1 MDTSQQTSRPAQLDT
16 AEIINRL
23 SQFDGPPEHFLVNLL
38 EAQCHLASAAG
49 GAILRCAADGR
60 PEVLAVYPSIA
71 PDATPPVWLAQ
82 AVESAAQVIASRTTA
97 VKPLHKP
104 EDLYGQSAKSHLV
117 MLPLRSG
124 QAIHGLA
131 AFMVQTSDQVALDAS
146 RERLELSISLLSLYE
161 MRLTLQQRQA
171 AMARLKMAMETLA
184 AVNDQNRFTGAAMAF
199 CNEIAARWQ
208 CERVSLGFLKGRYVQ
223 LRAMSHTEKFS
234 RKMKLIQDIESAME
248 ECLDQDVEVLEPS
261 AEQPTYVS
269 RAAGDL
275 SRRHGPV
282 ALVSLPLRRRG
293 EVTGVLT
300 AERPVDKP
308 FTLEEVESLRLAC
321 ELCTARLDNLQQH
334 DRWFGAKL
342 ASGIRKG
349 LSLVVGAKHTWAKL
363 AAILILGAIL
373 FLTLAKGTYR
383 IEAPFVLEATQRQVI
398 PAPFDGYLEN
408 VNVEPGDSVEAGPNA
423 TVLASLRT
431 DELELKLAEAQA
443 EKLRYDTEADA
454 AMSDGQQ
461 AQVQIAQAQAE
472 QAQADIELLEFYISQ
487 AQITSP
493 ISGLLLTGDLK
504 KQEGG
509 PVEKGKVLFEVAPLK
524 SLRAE
529 LSVPE
534 DRIADVQVGQ
544 EGELAT
550 ASDPG
555 KRIKFVVERI
565 NPIAEVLENRNVVKV
580 RVQLLQMDAQTKERI
595 KPGLEGVAKIT
606 IPGKRSYAW
615 LWTHRMVDWLRMK
628 LWI

>member
-1 MDTSQQTSRPAQLDT
+1 MDTSQQASRPAQLGT

-23 SQFDGPPEHFLVNLL
+23 SRFDGPPEHFLVNLL

-60 PEVLAVYPSIA
+60 AEVLAVYPSIA

-82 AVESAAQVIASRTTA
+82 VVESAGQVIASRTTA

-104 EDLYGQSAKSHLV
+104 EDLYGQPAKSHLV
-117 MLPLRSG
+117 MLPLRSS

-131 AFMVQTSDQVALDAS
+131 GFVVEASDQAALDAS

-161 MRLTLQQRQA
+161 MRLTLQQRQG
-171 AMARLKMAMETLA
+171 AMTRLKMAMETLA
-184 AVNDQNRFTGAAMAF
+184 AVNDQNRFAGAAMAF

-248 ECLDQDVEVLEPS
+248 ECLDQDVEVLHPP
-261 AEQPTYVS
+261 AEQATYVS

-275 SRRHGPV
+275 SKRHGPV
-282 ALVSLPLRRRG
+282 ALLSLPLRRDG
-293 EVTGVLT
+293 EVTAVLT
-300 AERPVDKP
+300 AERPLDKT

-349 LSLVVGAKHTWAKL
+349 LSFVVGAKHTWAKL

-373 FLTLAKGTYR
+373 FLSFAKGTYR
-383 IEAPFVLEATQRQVI
+383 VEAPFVLEATQRQVI

-408 VNVEPGDSVEAGPNA
+408 VNVEPGNSVEKDK
-423 TVLASLRT
+423 TILASLRT
-431 DELELKLAEAQA
+431 DELGLKLTEAQA
-443 EKLRYDTEADA
+443 QKLRYEKEASR
-454 AMSDGQQ
+454 AMRDGET
-461 AQVQIAQAQAE
+461 AEAQIAQAQAKE
-472 QAQADIELLEFYISQ
+472 AQAQINLLEHYISQ

-493 ISGLLLTGDLK
+493 ISGLVLTGDLK
-504 KQEGG
+504 KQVGG
-509 PVEKGKVLFEVAPLK
+509 PVEKGKVLFEVAPLE
-524 SLRAE
+524 SLRAQ

-534 DRIADVQVGQ
+534 DRIADVQIDQ
-544 EGELAT
+544 KGELAT

-555 KRIKFVVERI
+555 KRIKFEVERI
-565 NPIAEVLENRNVVKV
+565 NPIAEVVEQRNVFKV
-580 RVQLLQMDAQTKERI
+580 RVRLLQMDAQTKERI

-606 IPGKRSYAW
+606 IPGKRTYAW

>member
-1 MDTSQQTSRPAQLDT
+1 MDTSQQASRPAQFNT

-38 EAQCHLASAAG
+38 EAQCHLAAAAG
-49 GAILRCAADGR
+49 GAILRCGANGR
-60 PEVLAVYPSIA
+60 AEVLAVYPAIA
-71 PDATPPVWLAQ
+71 PDTTPPVWLAR
-82 AVESAAQVIASRTTA
+82 AVESAAQVISSQTTT

-104 EDLYGQSAKSHLV
+104 EDLYGQPAKSHLV
-117 MLPLRSG
+117 MLPLRSS
-124 QAIHGLA
+124 QTVHGLA
-131 AFMVQTSDQVALDAS
+131 GFVVEASDQAALDAS

-184 AVNDQNRFTGAAMAF
+184 TVNDQNRFAGAAMAF
-199 CNEIAARWQ
+199 CNEVAARWQ

-223 LRAMSHTEKFS
+223 LRAMSHTEKFN

-248 ECLDQDVEVLEPS
+248 ECLDQDVEVLHPP
-261 AEQPTYVS
+261 AEQAAYVS
-269 RAAGDL
+269 RAAADL
-275 SRRHGPV
+275 SKRHGPV
-282 ALVSLPLRRRG
+282 ALLSLPLRQGG
-293 EVTGVLT
+293 EVIAVLT
-300 AERPVDKP
+300 TERAVDEP
-308 FTLEEVESLRLAC
+308 FSLEEVESLRLAC

-349 LSLVVGAKHTWAKL
+349 LSFVVGTKHTWAKL

-373 FLTLAKGTYR
+373 FLTFAKGTYR
-383 IEAPFVLEATQRQVI
+383 VEAPFVLEATERQI
-398 PAPFDGYLEN
+398 SSAPFDGYLED
-408 VNVEPGDSVEAGPNA
+408 VNVEPGDHVVAKKA
-423 TVLASLRT
+423 VLASLRT
-431 DELELKLAEAQA
+431 DEFELKLAEAQA
-443 EKLRYDTEADA
+443 EKLRYDKEAAA
-454 AMSDGQQ
+454 AMRDEQTAQAQIARAQAQQ
-461 AQVQIAQAQAE
+461 AQAS
-472 QAQADIELLEFYISQ
+472 IELLEFYIGQ

-493 ISGLLLTGDLK
+493 ISGLVLTGDLK
-504 KQEGG
+504 KQKGA

-534 DRIADVQVGQ
+534 DRIADVQVRQ
-544 EGELAT
+544 KGELAT

-555 KRIKFVVERI
+555 KRIKFIVERI
-565 NPIAEVLENRNVVKV
+565 NPVAEVVEQRNVFKV
-580 RVQLLQMDAQTKERI
+580 RVQLLGIDEQTKQRI

-606 IPGKRSYAW
+606 IPPKRTYAW
-615 LWTHRMVDWLRMK
+615 LWTHRMVNWLRMK